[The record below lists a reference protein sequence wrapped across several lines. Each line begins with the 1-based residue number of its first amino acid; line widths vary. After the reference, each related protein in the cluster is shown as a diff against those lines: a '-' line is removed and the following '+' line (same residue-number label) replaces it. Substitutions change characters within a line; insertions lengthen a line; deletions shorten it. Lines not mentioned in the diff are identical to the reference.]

1 MADDEL
7 MQERL
12 YTIPLRK
19 LHKVS
24 RSRRAPVAVRM
35 VEDFITKH
43 MKPERDGEVLRTS
56 AEARKGSGEEKQLF
70 IDPPVNQFIW
80 SRGIEKPPSKVRVR
94 ALKFEDGSVIISADY
109 PQTKQ
114 ILENAGFT
122 TKSVDMAHIR
132 AADGS
137 LTCCSIFYQ

>member
-24 RSRRAPVAVRM
+24 RSRRAPVAMRM
-35 VEDFITKH
+35 VEDFITRH

-56 AEARKGSGEEKQLF
+56 TDARKGSGEDKQLF

-94 ALKFEDGSVIISADY
+94 ALKFEDGSVIVH
-109 PQTKQ
+109 
-114 ILENAGFT
+114 L
-122 TKSVDMAHIR
+122 
-132 AADGS
+132 AA
-137 LTCCSIFYQ
+137 

>member
-24 RSRRAPVAVRM
+24 RSRRAPVAMRM

-56 AEARKGSGEEKQLF
+56 TDARKGSGEDKQLF

-94 ALKFEDGSVIISADY
+94 ALKFEDGSVIVHLA
-109 PQTKQ
+109 
-114 ILENAGFT
+114 E
-122 TKSVDMAHIR
+122 
-132 AADGS
+132 
-137 LTCCSIFYQ
+137 

>member
-7 MQERL
+7 TQERL

-24 RSRRAPVAVRM
+24 RSRRAPVAMRM
-35 VEDFITKH
+35 VEDFITRH

-56 AEARKGSGEEKQLF
+56 TDARKGSGEDKQLF

-94 ALKFEDGSVIISADY
+94 ALKFEDGSVIVHLA
-109 PQTKQ
+109 
-114 ILENAGFT
+114 E
-122 TKSVDMAHIR
+122 
-132 AADGS
+132 
-137 LTCCSIFYQ
+137 

>member
-24 RSRRAPVAVRM
+24 RSRRAPVAMRM
-35 VEDFITKH
+35 VEDFITRH

-56 AEARKGSGEEKQLF
+56 ADARMRSGEDKQLF

-94 ALKFEDGSVIISADY
+94 ALKFEDGSVIVHLA
-109 PQTKQ
+109 
-114 ILENAGFT
+114 E
-122 TKSVDMAHIR
+122 
-132 AADGS
+132 
-137 LTCCSIFYQ
+137 

>member
-24 RSRRAPVAVRM
+24 RSRRAPVAMRM
-35 VEDFITKH
+35 VEDFITRH

-56 AEARKGSGEEKQLF
+56 TDARKGSGEDKQLF

-94 ALKFEDGSVIISADY
+94 ALKFEDGSVIVPLA
-109 PQTKQ
+109 
-114 ILENAGFT
+114 E
-122 TKSVDMAHIR
+122 
-132 AADGS
+132 
-137 LTCCSIFYQ
+137 

>member
-24 RSRRAPVAVRM
+24 RSRRAPVAMRM
-35 VEDFITKH
+35 FEDFITRH

-56 AEARKGSGEEKQLF
+56 SDARRGSGEDKQLF

-94 ALKFEDGSVIISADY
+94 ALKFEDGSVIVHLA
-109 PQTKQ
+109 
-114 ILENAGFT
+114 E
-122 TKSVDMAHIR
+122 
-132 AADGS
+132 
-137 LTCCSIFYQ
+137 

>member
-24 RSRRAPVAVRM
+24 RSRRAPVAMRM
-35 VEDFITKH
+35 VEDFITRH
-43 MKPERDGEVLRTS
+43 MKPERDGEILSKTV
-56 AEARKGSGEEKQLF
+56 EALSGSGEDKQLF

-94 ALKFEDGSVIISADY
+94 ALKFEDGSVVVHLA
-109 PQTKQ
+109 
-114 ILENAGFT
+114 E
-122 TKSVDMAHIR
+122 
-132 AADGS
+132 
-137 LTCCSIFYQ
+137 

>member
-24 RSRRAPVAVRM
+24 RTRRAPVAMRII
-35 VEDFITKH
+35 EDFIVRH
-43 MKPERDGEVLRTS
+43 MKPERDGEVLTKAS
-56 AEARKGSGEEKQLF
+56 DARSGSGEEKQLF
-70 IDPPVNQFIW
+70 IDPPVNNYIW

-94 ALKFEDGSVIISADY
+94 ALKFEDGSVIVHL
-109 PQTKQ
+109 P
-114 ILENAGFT
+114 E
-122 TKSVDMAHIR
+122 
-132 AADGS
+132 
-137 LTCCSIFYQ
+137 

>member
-7 MQERL
+7 TQERL

-24 RSRRAPVAVRM
+24 RSRRAPVAMRM

-43 MKPERDGEVLRTS
+43 MKPERDGVVLRTS
-56 AEARKGSGEEKQLF
+56 ADARSGSGEEKQLF

-94 ALKFEDGSVIISADY
+94 ALKFDDGSVIVHLA
-109 PQTKQ
+109 
-114 ILENAGFT
+114 E
-122 TKSVDMAHIR
+122 
-132 AADGS
+132 
-137 LTCCSIFYQ
+137 

>member
-24 RSRRAPVAVRM
+24 RSRRAPVAMRM
-35 VEDFITKH
+35 VEDFITRH

-56 AEARKGSGEEKQLF
+56 TDARKGSGEDKQLF

-94 ALKFEDGSVIISADY
+94 ALKFEDGSVIVHLA
-109 PQTKQ
+109 
-114 ILENAGFT
+114 E
-122 TKSVDMAHIR
+122 
-132 AADGS
+132 
-137 LTCCSIFYQ
+137 

>member
-24 RSRRAPVAVRM
+24 RTRRAPVAMRM
-35 VEDFITKH
+35 IEDFIVRH
-43 MKPERDGEVLRTS
+43 MKPERDGEILTKAS
-56 AEARKGSGEEKQLF
+56 DAKSGSGEEKQLF
-70 IDPPVNQFIW
+70 IDPPVNNYVW

-94 ALKFEDGSVIISADY
+94 ALKFEDGSVIVHLA
-109 PQTKQ
+109 
-114 ILENAGFT
+114 E
-122 TKSVDMAHIR
+122 
-132 AADGS
+132 
-137 LTCCSIFYQ
+137 

>member
-24 RSRRAPVAVRM
+24 RTRRAPVAMRII
-35 VEDFITKH
+35 EDFIVRH
-43 MKPERDGEVLRTS
+43 MKPERDGEVLTKAS
-56 AEARKGSGEEKQLF
+56 DARSGSGEEKQLF
-70 IDPPVNQFIW
+70 IDPPVNNYIW

-94 ALKFEDGSVIISADY
+94 ALKFDDGSVIVHLA
-109 PQTKQ
+109 
-114 ILENAGFT
+114 E
-122 TKSVDMAHIR
+122 
-132 AADGS
+132 
-137 LTCCSIFYQ
+137 

>member
-24 RSRRAPVAVRM
+24 RSRRAPVAMRM
-35 VEDFITKH
+35 VEDFITRH

-56 AEARKGSGEEKQLF
+56 ADARRGSGEDKQLF
-70 IDPPVNQFIW
+70 IDPPVNQFIL

-94 ALKFEDGSVIISADY
+94 ALKFEDGSVIVHLA
-109 PQTKQ
+109 
-114 ILENAGFT
+114 E
-122 TKSVDMAHIR
+122 
-132 AADGS
+132 
-137 LTCCSIFYQ
+137 

>member
-24 RSRRAPVAVRM
+24 RTRRAPVAMRII
-35 VEDFITKH
+35 EDFIVRH
-43 MKPERDGEVLRTS
+43 MKPERDGEVLTKAS
-56 AEARKGSGEEKQLF
+56 DARSGSGEEKQLF
-70 IDPPVNQFIW
+70 IDPPVNNYIW

-94 ALKFEDGSVIISADY
+94 ALKFEDGSVIVHLA
-109 PQTKQ
+109 
-114 ILENAGFT
+114 E
-122 TKSVDMAHIR
+122 
-132 AADGS
+132 
-137 LTCCSIFYQ
+137 

>member
-24 RSRRAPVAVRM
+24 RSRRAPVAMRM
-35 VEDFITKH
+35 VEDFITRH

-56 AEARKGSGEEKQLF
+56 KDARKGSGEDKQLF

-94 ALKFEDGSVIISADY
+94 ALKFEDGSVIVHLA
-109 PQTKQ
+109 
-114 ILENAGFT
+114 E
-122 TKSVDMAHIR
+122 
-132 AADGS
+132 
-137 LTCCSIFYQ
+137 

>member
-24 RSRRAPVAVRM
+24 RTRRAPVAMRM
-35 VEDFITKH
+35 IEDFIVKH
-43 MKPERDGEVLRTS
+43 MKPERDGEILTKAS
-56 AEARKGSGEEKQLF
+56 DARSGSGEEKQLF
-70 IDPPVNQFIW
+70 IDPPVNNYVW

-94 ALKFEDGSVIISADY
+94 ALKFEDGSVIVHLA
-109 PQTKQ
+109 
-114 ILENAGFT
+114 E
-122 TKSVDMAHIR
+122 
-132 AADGS
+132 
-137 LTCCSIFYQ
+137 

>member
-12 YTIPLRK
+12 YRIPLRK

-24 RSRRAPVAVRM
+24 RSRRAPVAMRM
-35 VEDFITKH
+35 VEDLISRH
-43 MKPERDGEVLRTS
+43 MKPARDGEVLSTS
-56 AEARKGSGEEKQLF
+56 ADARSGSGEDKQLF

-94 ALKFEDGSVIISADY
+94 ALKFEDGSVIVHLA
-109 PQTKQ
+109 
-114 ILENAGFT
+114 E
-122 TKSVDMAHIR
+122 
-132 AADGS
+132 
-137 LTCCSIFYQ
+137 

>member
-24 RSRRAPVAVRM
+24 RTRRAPVAMRII
-35 VEDFITKH
+35 EDFIVRH
-43 MKPERDGEVLRTS
+43 MKPERDGEVLTKAS
-56 AEARKGSGEEKQLF
+56 DARSGSGEEKQLF
-70 IDPPVNQFIW
+70 IDPPVNNYVW

-94 ALKFEDGSVIISADY
+94 ALKFEDGSVIVHLA
-109 PQTKQ
+109 
-114 ILENAGFT
+114 E
-122 TKSVDMAHIR
+122 
-132 AADGS
+132 
-137 LTCCSIFYQ
+137 

>member
-24 RSRRAPVAVRM
+24 RTRRAPVAMRM
-35 VEDFITKH
+35 IEDFIVRH
-43 MKPERDGEVLRTS
+43 MKPERDGEILTKALDAKS
-56 AEARKGSGEEKQLF
+56 GSSEEKQLF
-70 IDPPVNQFIW
+70 IDPPVNHYIW

-94 ALKFEDGSVIISADY
+94 ALKFEDGSVIVHLA
-109 PQTKQ
+109 
-114 ILENAGFT
+114 E
-122 TKSVDMAHIR
+122 
-132 AADGS
+132 
-137 LTCCSIFYQ
+137 